1 MHPEGTPAIASIH
14 IKHVAMDIF
23 RPMSHLYDQCIGI
36 YIFANNMTSNRCT
49 IRAAD
54 AAARQRS

>member
-1 MHPEGTPAIASIH
+1 MASIH
-14 IKHVAMDIF
+14 IKHVTMDIF